1 MKRRQYY
8 GKGIF
13 LGKKNSPLVKS
24 SSFYLG
30 QLIFKVLYFVT
41 RQKIG
46 LVGTLSKLRFPS
58 RNQYGRWPRD

>member
-8 GKGIF
+8 GNGIF
-13 LGKKNSPLVKS
+13 LGKKTFIIHKILVFLS
-24 SSFYLG
+24 WTAH
-30 QLIFKVLYFVT
+30 IKVLYFVT

-58 RNQYGRWPRD
+58 RHQYGRWSRD

>member
-24 SSFYLG
+24 SSF
-30 QLIFKVLYFVT
+30 FKVLYFVT
-41 RQKIG
+41 IQKIA